1 MAMPMKMQVIV
12 RPGRFEVGSMPNE
25 ERKSA
30 KAGRT
35 MSIDNAIEVDISAAN
50 AMNSRSPSMRMGVFT
65 SRCHCGVHDLF
76 ELIKKFSHSRNHE
89 RERLSHK

>member
-1 MAMPMKMQVIV
+1 MQVIV

-35 MSIDNAIEVDISAAN
+35 MSIDKAMAVLKRAVN
-50 AMNSRSPSMRMGVFT
+50 AMNSRST
-65 SRCHCGVHDLF
+65 
-76 ELIKKFSHSRNHE
+76 
-89 RERLSHK
+89 